1 MALMSV
7 NPSSSIFRK
16 QTNIFISMSFLH
28 RAVEADKLDTVMMLL
43 STENG
48 ETAMSK
54 CDKKGR
60 NVFHYAVKHA
70 EIIHFLV
77 INVKVGF

>member
-60 NVFHYAVKHA
+60 NVFHLLLNMQKSFT
-70 EIIHFLV
+70 FL
-77 INVKVGF
+77 